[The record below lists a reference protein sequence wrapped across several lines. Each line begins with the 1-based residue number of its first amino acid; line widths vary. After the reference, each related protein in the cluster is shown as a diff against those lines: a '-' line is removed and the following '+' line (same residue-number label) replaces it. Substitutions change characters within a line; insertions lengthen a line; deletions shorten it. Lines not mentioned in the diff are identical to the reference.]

1 MHVKIIT
8 NVVIFFFKSE
18 NLEVQEMDV
27 AENDGAPVENI
38 NSDQPAES
46 RFQFVLVLL

>member
-1 MHVKIIT
+1 MWKLSPMLW
-8 NVVIFFFKSE
+8 FSYFKSE

-27 AENDGAPVENI
+27 AENDGTPVENI